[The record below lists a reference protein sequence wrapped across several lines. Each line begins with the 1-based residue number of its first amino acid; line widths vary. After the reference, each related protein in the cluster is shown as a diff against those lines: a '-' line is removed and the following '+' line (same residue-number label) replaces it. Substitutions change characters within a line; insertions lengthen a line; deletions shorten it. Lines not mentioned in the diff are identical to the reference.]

1 MEEKKMKKI
10 FGSIQKTHNKLLDD
24 HKENH
29 PSFFD
34 DRNINKYYK
43 SHVSILSKQI
53 KELEKEGYKICNVTA
68 SNIDILKER
77 SINE

>member
-1 MEEKKMKKI
+1 MKK
-10 FGSIQKTHNKLLDD
+10 FLAVFKKHTTNFND

-29 PSFFD
+29 RSFFD

-53 KELEKEGYKICNVTA
+53 KELEKGGYKICNVTT
-68 SNIDILKER
+68 SNIDILKKKY
-77 SINE
+77 